1 MRERERERER
11 ENDKV
16 RTKKIYIFANIQN
29 NSFCM
34 ALRYP
39 NPFGP

>member
-11 ENDKV
+11 ENDKA

-29 NSFCM
+29 NCFCT
-34 ALRYP
+34 ALRYLD
-39 NPFGP
+39 PFGP